1 MSSFKLVKR
10 ILFVIG
16 LMLLPS
22 VALTQKTGEKP
33 PSRKEQEKNAAKQEK
48 QAIKSQE
55 KAKKEF
61 QKRQSKTTKK
71 SMKVNKKKSNR
82 NRDSKGTP
90 FYKKWFRRG

>member
-10 ILFVIG
+10 VLFVIG

-22 VALTQKTGEKP
+22 VALTQTSGEKP

-48 QAIKSQE
+48 AGLKAQE
-55 KAKKEF
+55 KAKKDY

-71 SMKVNKKKSNR
+71 SMKENKKRSNR
-82 NRDSKGTP
+82 NRGSKGEP